1 MLIGLPY
8 SGLLASTSVRG
19 ISSFG
24 GFFETVLMNSE
35 KKCLFMFL
43 LIWYKRNQSP
53 ISKPLKY
60 PLMVFSSANGDSF
73 HLITSTLNW
82 GITVKVSNTNWRNP
96 MTAKITNQNHK
107 IKKIYW
113 FIMFWFNWQIPVL
126 GVATPPEPPIIRTQF
141 VCKKCKN
148 VKIFENYQAF
158 FIKNY
163 LSWKSETH
171 LFISIR
177 NWVYSILWKFSI

>member
-8 SGLLASTSVRG
+8 SGLFASTSVRG

-35 KKCLFMFL
+35 KKCLSMFL

-73 HLITSTLNW
+73 NLITKTLNW
-82 GITVKVSNTNWRNP
+82 GIIVKVSNTN
-96 MTAKITNQNHK
+96 
-107 IKKIYW
+107 
-113 FIMFWFNWQIPVL
+113 
-126 GVATPPEPPIIRTQF
+126 
-141 VCKKCKN
+141 
-148 VKIFENYQAF
+148 
-158 FIKNY
+158 
-163 LSWKSETH
+163 
-171 LFISIR
+171 
-177 NWVYSILWKFSI
+177 